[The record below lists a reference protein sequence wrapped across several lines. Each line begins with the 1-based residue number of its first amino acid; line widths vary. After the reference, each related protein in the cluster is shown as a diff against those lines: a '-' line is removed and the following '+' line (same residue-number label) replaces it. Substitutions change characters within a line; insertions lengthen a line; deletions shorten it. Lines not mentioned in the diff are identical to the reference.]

1 MRIAGGG
8 GGYGMM
14 EVRRGNDS
22 RTSVLLSER
31 KDTMKRFTRFAA
43 LLLIGALALALLA
56 GCGTSDTTKKKAVL
70 TALQS
75 VAKEENYTVVE
86 DKELATAKTQEI
98 FERFKQEDGEAYDEA
113 AIQEAYQLHL
123 DDLAGLTGYE
133 NSLNCTSIGYDE
145 YGAMLIEM
153 PRKAEKSTTWNKAAI
168 VIYNSMWAYKA
179 YSKQTLTVAI
189 SIIKDVKL
197 TEEQEEPKDYMLVFA
212 EHPIGEDGGG
222 IGGGDDGVIV
232 M

>member
-1 MRIAGGG
+1 
-8 GGYGMM
+8 
-14 EVRRGNDS
+14 
-22 RTSVLLSER
+22 
-31 KDTMKRFTRFAA
+31 MKKLKKFAA
-43 LLLIGALALALLA
+43 LLLAGALVLSVLT
-56 GCGTSDTTKKKAVL
+56 GCGASDTTKKKAVL
-70 TALQS
+70 AALQS
-75 VAKEENYTVVE
+75 AAKEENYTVIE
-86 DKELATAKTQEI
+86 DKELAAAKTQYI
-98 FERFKQEDGEAYDEA
+98 FEQFKQEGGEAYDEA

-133 NSLNCTSIGYDE
+133 NSLDCTNIGYNE

-179 YSKQTLTVAI
+179 YGKETLTVAI

-197 TEEQEEPKDYMLVFA
+197 TEEQEEPKDYVLVFA

-222 IGGGDDGVIV
+222 IGGGDGEEGGVIV

>member
-1 MRIAGGG
+1 
-8 GGYGMM
+8 
-14 EVRRGNDS
+14 
-22 RTSVLLSER
+22 
-31 KDTMKRFTRFAA
+31 MKRFTRFAA
-43 LLLIGALALALLA
+43 LLLAGVLALSVLT
-56 GCGTSDTTKKKAVL
+56 GCGASDTTKKKAVL

-75 VAKEENYTVVE
+75 AAKEENYTVVE
-86 DKELATAKTQEI
+86 DKELAAAKTQEI
-98 FERFKQEDGEAYDEA
+98 FERFKQENGEVYDEA
-113 AIQEAYQLHL
+113 AIQAAYQLHL
-123 DDLAGLTGYE
+123 DDLATGRE
-133 NSLNCTSIGYDE
+133 NSLDCTNIGYDE

-222 IGGGDDGVIV
+222 GDGEEGGVIV

>member
-1 MRIAGGG
+1 
-8 GGYGMM
+8 
-14 EVRRGNDS
+14 
-22 RTSVLLSER
+22 
-31 KDTMKRFTRFAA
+31 MKKLKKFAA
-43 LLLIGALALALLA
+43 LLLAGALVLSVLT
-56 GCGTSDTTKKKAVL
+56 GCGASDTTKKKAVL
-70 TALQS
+70 AALQS
-75 VAKEENYTVVE
+75 AAKEENYTVIE

-98 FERFKQEDGEAYDEA
+98 FERFKQEGGEAYDEA

-123 DDLAGLTGYE
+123 NDLAGST
-133 NSLNCTSIGYDE
+133 NSLDCTNIGYNE

-179 YSKQTLTVAI
+179 SSKNTLTVAI

-222 IGGGDDGVIV
+222 IGGGDDSVIV

>member
-1 MRIAGGG
+1 
-8 GGYGMM
+8 
-14 EVRRGNDS
+14 
-22 RTSVLLSER
+22 
-31 KDTMKRFTRFAA
+31 MKKLKKFAA
-43 LLLIGALALALLA
+43 LLLAGALALSVLT
-56 GCGTSDTTKKKAVL
+56 GCGASDTTKKKAVL

-75 VAKEENYTVVE
+75 VAKEENYTVIE

-98 FERFKQEDGEAYDEA
+98 FERFKQEDGEAAYDEA

-133 NSLNCTSIGYDE
+133 NSLDCTNIGYDE
-145 YGAMLIEM
+145 YGVMLIEM

-222 IGGGDDGVIV
+222 GDGEEGGVIV

>member
-1 MRIAGGG
+1 
-8 GGYGMM
+8 
-14 EVRRGNDS
+14 
-22 RTSVLLSER
+22 
-31 KDTMKRFTRFAA
+31 MKRFTRFAA
-43 LLLIGALALALLA
+43 LLLAGALALSVLT
-56 GCGTSDTTKKKAVL
+56 GCGASDTTKKKAVL

-75 VAKEENYTVVE
+75 AAKEENYTVIE

-123 DDLAGLTGYE
+123 DDLAGST

-222 IGGGDDGVIV
+222 GDGGEGGVIV

>member
-1 MRIAGGG
+1 
-8 GGYGMM
+8 
-14 EVRRGNDS
+14 
-22 RTSVLLSER
+22 
-31 KDTMKRFTRFAA
+31 MKRFTRFAA
-43 LLLIGALALALLA
+43 LLLAGVLALSVLT
-56 GCGTSDTTKKKAVL
+56 GCGASDTTKKKAVL

-75 VAKEENYTVVE
+75 VAKEENHTVIE
-86 DKELATAKTQEI
+86 DKELAAAKTQEI
-98 FERFKQEDGEAYDEA
+98 FERFKQEGDEAYDEA

-123 DDLAGLTGYE
+123 DDLAGLTGYD
-133 NSLNCTSIGYDE
+133 NSLDCTNIGCSE

-179 YSKQTLTVAI
+179 SSEPTLTVAI

-197 TEEQEEPKDYMLVFA
+197 TEGQEEPKDYMFVFA
-212 EHPIGEDGGG
+212 EHPIGQDGGEGGGEDGGS
-222 IGGGDDGVIV
+222 IV

>member
-1 MRIAGGG
+1 
-8 GGYGMM
+8 
-14 EVRRGNDS
+14 
-22 RTSVLLSER
+22 
-31 KDTMKRFTRFAA
+31 MKRFTRFSA
-43 LLLIGALALALLA
+43 LLLVGVLALSVLT
-56 GCGTSDTTKKKAVL
+56 GCGASDTTKKKAVL

-75 VAKEENYTVVE
+75 AAKEENYTVVE
-86 DKELATAKTQEI
+86 DKELAAAKTQEI
-98 FERFKQEDGEAYDEA
+98 FERFKQAGGEAYDEA

-123 DDLAGLTGYE
+123 DDLATVGG
-133 NSLNCTSIGYDE
+133 NSLDCTHIGYDE

-179 YSKQTLTVAI
+179 YSKHTLTVAI

-212 EHPIGEDGGG
+212 EHPIGEVG
-222 IGGGDDGVIV
+222 GGGDGEEGGVIV

>member
-1 MRIAGGG
+1 
-8 GGYGMM
+8 
-14 EVRRGNDS
+14 
-22 RTSVLLSER
+22 
-31 KDTMKRFTRFAA
+31 MKRFTRFAA
-43 LLLIGALALALLA
+43 LLLAGVLALSVLT
-56 GCGTSDTTKKKAVL
+56 GCGASDTTKKKAVL

-75 VAKEENYTVVE
+75 VAKEENHTVIE

-98 FERFKQEDGEAYDEA
+98 FERFKQEGGEVYDEA
-113 AIQEAYQLHL
+113 AIQAAYQLHL
-123 DDLAGLTGYE
+123 DDLATGGG
-133 NSLNCTSIGYDE
+133 NSLNCTNIGYSE

-179 YSKQTLTVAI
+179 SSEPTLTVAI

-197 TEEQEEPKDYMLVFA
+197 TEEQEEPKDYMFVFA
-212 EHPIGEDGGG
+212 EHPIGQDGGG
-222 IGGGDDGVIV
+222 IGGGDGEDGGVIV

>member
-1 MRIAGGG
+1 
-8 GGYGMM
+8 
-14 EVRRGNDS
+14 
-22 RTSVLLSER
+22 
-31 KDTMKRFTRFAA
+31 MKRFTRFAA
-43 LLLIGALALALLA
+43 LLLAGVLALSVLT
-56 GCGTSDTTKKKAVL
+56 GCGASDTTKKKAVL

-75 VAKEENYTVVE
+75 VAKEENHTVIE

-98 FERFKQEDGEAYDEA
+98 FERFKQEGGEAYDEA

-123 DDLAGLTGYE
+123 DDLATGDD
-133 NSLNCTSIGYDE
+133 NSLGCTNIGYDE

-179 YSKQTLTVAI
+179 SSEPTLTVAI

-197 TEEQEEPKDYMLVFA
+197 TEEQEEPKDYMFVFA
-212 EHPIGEDGGG
+212 EHPIGQDGGGIGGGDGEDGGG
-222 IGGGDDGVIV
+222 IGGIL
-232 M
+232 

>member
-1 MRIAGGG
+1 
-8 GGYGMM
+8 
-14 EVRRGNDS
+14 
-22 RTSVLLSER
+22 
-31 KDTMKRFTRFAA
+31 MKKLKKFAA
-43 LLLIGALALALLA
+43 LLLAGTLVLSVLT
-56 GCGTSDTTKKKAVL
+56 GCGASDTTKKKAVL
-70 TALQS
+70 AALQS
-75 VAKEENYTVVE
+75 AAKEENYTVIE

-98 FERFKQEDGEAYDEA
+98 FERFKQEGGEAYDEV

-133 NSLNCTSIGYDE
+133 NSLDCTNIGYNE

-179 YSKQTLTVAI
+179 SSKNTLTVAI

-222 IGGGDDGVIV
+222 IGGGDGEEGGVIV